1 MKFTSVIATAIL
13 GYSAAFAAPSKWD
26 DADATTGT
34 LTVTDAKIDIS
45 ADNKVTDV
53 TFKLADGDK
62 HVSCTAQNPKL
73 TYLSTAATACSDSK
87 YLFNLIDSGLSSFE
101 VAIMYSY
108 GDLGSGEYSPGQWG
122 VGNLFLNCKS
132 NGSGRVCTA
141 SAPTTVYISEQ

>member
-1 MKFTSVIATAIL
+1 MQFTSVIATAIL
-13 GYSAAFAAPSKWD
+13 GYSAALASPFNWND
-26 DADATTGT
+26 TDTTTGT

-45 ADNKVTDV
+45 AENKVTDV

-62 HVSCTAQNPKL
+62 HVSCSAQNPKL

-122 VGNLFLNCKS
+122 VGDLPLTCKS
-132 NGSGRVCTA
+132 SGSGRVCTS
-141 SAPTTVYISEQ
+141 SAPSTVFISEQ